1 MLKKISTITKS
12 QKIILAVMVLAI
24 AFTAVTAGL
33 ASVPTS
39 HSAYEMCYG
48 DNRAEVLTAKA
59 YIACQSVMA
68 KIQCH
73 DMTPEE
79 IHYFIQREL
88 SRYSYD
94 DSHVDSNIYDGIT
107 HHKMV
112 CRGYAAYARDL
123 WDACGYNAETVIGYR
138 TDDVDD
144 PDADTI
150 RQHAW
155 VRVALDDGTEINL
168 DYTLSNEKYS
178 DDTYLS
184 KAYTEVC
191 TFNENKSHN
200 NLENQI
206 YKKLDNSGFFQK
218 AER

>member
-12 QKIILAVMVLAI
+12 QKIILVVMVLAI
-24 AFTAVTAGL
+24 AFTAITAAL

-48 DNRAEVLTAKA
+48 DNLAEVMVAKA
-59 YIACQSVMA
+59 YIARQAVQA
-68 KIQCH
+68 KIACQAK
-73 DMTPEE
+73 TPEKVHE
-79 IHYFIQREL
+79 YIQQEL
-88 SRYSYD
+88 NRYTYD
-94 DSHVDSNIYDGIT
+94 DNHENANIYDAIAT
-107 HHKMV
+107 NQMT

-123 WDACGYNAETVIGYR
+123 WDACGYDADTVIGYR
-138 TDDVDD
+138 IDDVDD

-155 VRVALDDGTEINL
+155 VRVSLDDGTEINL

-206 YKKLDNSGFFQK
+206 YKKLDKSGFFQK
-218 AER
+218 AN